1 VILNIVQSLCTTVQ
15 SLCIAVQSLC
25 TTVQSL
31 CIAVQSLCTTVQ
43 SLCTTVQSLCITVQ
57 SLCIAV
63 QSLCIAVQSLCTT
76 VQSLCTTVQ
85 SLCIAVQSL
94 CTTVQSLCTA
104 VQSLCTTVQSLCIAV
119 QWLCTAVQSDN
130 QENIDIA
137 TEIGDL
143 VEGEE
148 LLPKH
153 RGRGWGRNC
162 NLRSHLTYLFGR
174 LYGQTDRQTDSR
186 RRSCA
191 TESSRPLGWP
201 EQLCCRATANLTTV
215 NELSVMSV
223 PCMTAVI
230 SAVLYDCCH
239 LSCVV
244 WLLSS
249 QLCCMTA
256 VISAVLSSLLV
267 WAAQNYI

>member
-1 VILNIVQSLCTTVQ
+1 MILNI
-15 SLCIAVQSLC
+15 
-25 TTVQSL
+25 
-31 CIAVQSLCTTVQ
+31 
-43 SLCTTVQSLCITVQ
+43 
-57 SLCIAV
+57 
-63 QSLCIAVQSLCTT
+63 

-244 WLLSS
+244 FPPGLSS
-249 QLCCMTA
+249 TELHIMIVVYLTIERRSKHTPSQLYKP
-256 VISAVLSSLLV
+256 VS
-267 WAAQNYI
+267 